1 MRSRLCFSIKPNRQW
16 TSTDI
21 IKQVKIHGDVAANY
35 LSPGG
40 VFKAF
45 NKELILL
52 VTQIHK

>member
-1 MRSRLCFSIKPNRQW
+1 MRSRLCFSIKTNRQW